1 MDKIVRWDDTFFT
14 GGAFAALREGFARY
28 KIGEESVFLQILQGC
43 ILRGIQ
49 AQTEFI
55 HGRNRL
61 NTN

>member
-1 MDKIVRWDDTFFT
+1 MTRFFT

-28 KIGEESVFLQILQGC
+28 KILGGRFLQILQGC